1 MVEISIAW
9 HGGNGFARCS
19 RTPRAPRS
27 GVRPLILPGRSRQAR
42 GLRHPFREN
51 RARGPVLPTLHG
63 SFAKLHLTFTRR
75 GAAAL
80 AVILSLLDITPACS
94 ATPDVRSV
102 TVSYRDLD
110 LPTPRGAK
118 VLYRRIRAAA
128 REVCG
133 YRGADLLEQS
143 LWKDCYHH
151 AIADAVGKVN
161 NPRVTAMHT
170 GRPPAMTAMLAKTPE
185 SEVGTSPGSGSL

>member
-1 MVEISIAW
+1 MNTSTS
-9 HGGNGFARCS
+9 NTS
-19 RTPRAPRS
+19 MST
-27 GVRPLILPGRSRQAR
+27 
-42 GLRHPFREN
+42 FR
-51 RARGPVLPTLHG
+51 PVLVWIVSPLGT
-63 SFAKLHLTFTRR
+63 
-75 GAAAL
+75 AAL
-80 AVILSLLDITPACS
+80 ALILSLLHITPARS

-110 LPTPRGAK
+110 LSTPHGAK

-143 LWKDCYHH
+143 AWKGCYHN

-161 NPRVTAMHT
+161 NPLVTAVHT
-170 GRPPAMTAMLAKTPE
+170 GRPPAMTAMLANTPQ
-185 SEVGTSPGSGSL
+185 SAVGRSPGSGSL

>member
-1 MVEISIAW
+1 MNSSAS
-9 HGGNGFARCS
+9 NTSKSA
-19 RTPRAPRS
+19 
-27 GVRPLILPGRSRQAR
+27 
-42 GLRHPFREN
+42 FR
-51 RARGPVLPTLHG
+51 PVLVWIVSIP
-63 SFAKLHLTFTRR
+63 

-80 AVILSLLDITPACS
+80 ALILSLLDITPAWS

-102 TVSYRDLD
+102 TVGYRDLD
-110 LPTPRGAK
+110 LSTPRGAR

-143 LWKDCYHH
+143 LWNDCYHH

-161 NPRVTAMHT
+161 NPRVTAVRT

-185 SEVGTSPGSGSL
+185 SAVGTSPGSGSPLPGQSRPPGRYRVAQEIGSAVSGSFGSGAVLNHVAGHALGV